1 MVPFGEF
8 FSAYVGSS
16 VVILFPEAVMI
27 RYGNRGNYLIFMLIN
42 TTPLV
47 LTYFTVG
54 ING

>member
-1 MVPFGEF
+1 MVLFGEF

-27 RYGNRGNYLIFMLIN
+27 RYSKRGFCRIFRFIN

>member
-1 MVPFGEF
+1 MVLFGEF
-8 FSAYVGSS
+8 FSAYVGFSAA
-16 VVILFPEAVMI
+16 ILFPEAVMI
-27 RYGNRGNYLIFMLIN
+27 RYGKRGIYRIFMFIN